1 LIRGNQPAKT
11 AQIEPWEK
19 EIYPQIIRLKSD
31 AEGMA
36 IAGKLA
42 EAHEKYRQIML
53 LVAGRQIKD
62 PLLFDEVEQC
72 KTDQDRIYAVILKA
86 MEQRLAPNAPATTQ
100 AQNAEA
106 GSYPANFD
114 VLKPGESTTQPI
126 AKPQAAE
133 AAE

>member
-1 LIRGNQPAKT
+1 MKHSGVTNDRILWITIIVAAIALLGGGGYLLIRGNQPAKT

-72 KTDQDRIYAVILKA
+72 KTDQDRIYAVILKS
-86 MEQRLAPNAPATTQ
+86 MEQRIAPNVPAKTQ

-106 GSYPANFD
+106 
-114 VLKPGESTTQPI
+114 
-126 AKPQAAE
+126 
-133 AAE
+133 